1 MSKLSP
7 EQSAWSRNMQSQ
19 ILQSIEAVGQGVVA
33 NCVGVDA
40 STITRWKEDK
50 GRIESICDLMA
61 VLGLKVVPMDMQ
73 CYNPAKVE
81 ILWALAKD
89 NLTRSQQVDDFFHE
103 DARLQIKEGTYKPR
117 NQKEYL

>member
-1 MSKLSP
+1 
-7 EQSAWSRNMQSQ
+7 MQSQ
-19 ILQSIEAVGQGVVA
+19 ILQSIEATGQSVVA

-40 STITRWKEDK
+40 STITRWKEGK

-117 NQKEYL
+117 HF

>member
-7 EQSAWSRNMQSQ
+7 EQAAWSRNMQSQ
-19 ILQSIEAVGQGVVA
+19 ILQGIDRETQGVVA
-33 NCVGVDA
+33 DCMNVDT
-40 STITRWKEDK
+40 STITRWKEKD
-50 GRIESICDLMA
+50 GRIASVCDLMA

-89 NLTRSQQVDDFFHE
+89 NLTRSQQVDDFFHD
-103 DARLQIKEGTYKPR
+103 DARIQIEEGTYRPR
-117 NQKEYL
+117 HRKEFF

>member
-19 ILQSIEAVGQGVVA
+19 ILQGIDAVTPTVA
-33 NCVGVDA
+33 ADCMGVDV
-40 STITRWKEDK
+40 STISRWKDK
-50 GRIESICDLMA
+50 DGRIASICDLMA

-89 NLTRSQQVDDFFHE
+89 NLTRSQQVDDFFHD

-117 NQKEYL
+117 SKELV